1 MCLTY
6 ASGPPVGG
14 CGGGAAHHKG
24 GVGVSEIYKHLSK
37 STRIRG
43 IPPTVHAPRREPTQY
58 NQRNPPTIC
67 QASES
72 NARRDEIY

>member
-14 CGGGAAHHKG
+14 WGGGAAHHKG
-24 GVGVSEIYKHLSK
+24 GVGASEIYKHLSK

-43 IPPTVHAPRREPTQY
+43 IPPNSARTETRTMPK
-58 NQRNPPTIC
+58 IC
-67 QASES
+67 QAPES